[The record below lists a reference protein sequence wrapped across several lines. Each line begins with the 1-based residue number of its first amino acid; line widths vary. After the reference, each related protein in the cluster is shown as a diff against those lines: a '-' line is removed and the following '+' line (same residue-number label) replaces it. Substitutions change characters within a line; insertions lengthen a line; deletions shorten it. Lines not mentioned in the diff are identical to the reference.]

1 MTSTLYP
8 VRSFTR
14 GTASTIPVDLY
25 RQGDTYRLEA
35 DLPGV
40 DPKSVDIDVDGQL
53 LTIRAER
60 AVTVADDARWLA
72 RGRQSGSFVRRFTL
86 GQGIDRDAI
95 AATYDN
101 GVLSL
106 SIPVSEKSRARKV
119 EVTSAAHEVPA
130 EGVST
135 DTGETP
141 VAA

>member
-8 VRSFTR
+8 VRQFTR
-14 GTASTIPVDLY
+14 SAASTIPVDLY
-25 RQGDTYRLEA
+25 RQGDTYRLDA
-35 DLPGV
+35 DLPGI

-60 AVTVADDARWLA
+60 TVTVADDARWLA
-72 RGRQSGSFVRRFTL
+72 RGRQTGSFVRRFTL

-106 SIPVSEKSRARKV
+106 SIPVSEKAKARKI
-119 EVTSAAHEVPA
+119 EVAAVSHEAAQESA
-130 EGVST
+130 
-135 DTGETP
+135 P

>member
-8 VRSFTR
+8 VRSFAR
-14 GTASTIPVDLY
+14 DASSTIPVDLY

-60 AVTVADDARWLA
+60 SVTVADDARWLA
-72 RGRQSGSFVRRFTL
+72 RGRQSGTFVRRFTL

-106 SIPVSEKSRARKV
+106 SIPVSEKAKARKV
-119 EVTSAAHEVPA
+119 EVATVSHE
-130 EGVST
+130 VST
-135 DTGETP
+135 DTDQTP